1 VLKLANGKTCHIWK
15 RVFLRFRGMALLMG
29 SAVHCTA
36 RSVSHAH
43 SALVADDAIGWSFSA
58 NECPAGKRT
67 AEAIECLAAVQ
78 EAARQAGREVRGL
91 KEVDAGS
98 DFQVPPGCSYSQ
110 LSKRA
115 LYNSNPVGGSVWR
128 SELYQ
133 LACTSESSG
142 PQRRSLS
149 GALNGTLPVFR
160 SRAQLQAHAVWSHYY
175 QTIYGML
182 PPDEDYP
189 LRTGDLQMLYLA
201 HLPDNFLDDAINAQ
215 ASWPMTA
222 SDSCPTLP
230 GQIYQKMSVIDGKR
244 TAYIWQQPS
253 LSDNPDDEVP
263 AQLAYDERLRLGKPL
278 GKEFWQAHGQWAAHP
293 GNAVVEVTHCRG
305 NVVRRTESTA
315 TWMYA
320 QPGSGVF
327 FNVGRTIHFESHAQA
342 VQHFL
347 PGNPCKRGHCEREY
361 PQLFAAAVAAGYD
374 TVQFTRVGD
383 QVCGLSAIEIVAT
396 NVPGLQ
402 ICGLNYTGGWRGRSV
417 CACEPQ
423 AKCANCGRQLV
434 DRRHRTTAALAQ
446 VSGSRV
452 QS

>member
-1 VLKLANGKTCHIWK
+1 
-15 RVFLRFRGMALLMG
+15 MALLMG
-29 SAVHCTA
+29 GAVHCAA
-36 RSVSHAH
+36 RSISHAP
-43 SALVADDAIGWSFSA
+43 SILVSDDAVGWSLSA

-67 AEAIECLAAVQ
+67 AAAIECLAAAQ
-78 EAARQAGREVRGL
+78 EAARHAGLEVRGL

-98 DFQVPPGCSYSQ
+98 DFEVPPGCSYSQ
-110 LSKRA
+110 LSRKA
-115 LYNSNPVGGSVWR
+115 LFNSNPAGGSVWR
-128 SELYQ
+128 SESYQ
-133 LACTSESSG
+133 SICTSESAG
-142 PQRRSLS
+142 PQSRSLS

-160 SRAQLQAHAVWSHYY
+160 SKVQLQAHAVWSHYY
-175 QTIYGML
+175 QTIYGEL

-201 HLPDNFLDDAINAQ
+201 HLPESFLDDAMNAQ
-215 ASWPMTA
+215 ASWPMAA

-244 TAYIWQQPS
+244 TAYIWQEPS
-253 LSDNPDDEVP
+253 LSGNPDDDVP
-263 AQLAYDERLRLGKPL
+263 AQLAYDEKLRLGKPL
-278 GKEFWQAHGQWAAHP
+278 GKEFWQAHGQWAAHSD
-293 GNAVVEVTHCRG
+293 NADVEVTHCRG
-305 NVVRRTESTA
+305 SVVRRTEATA

-320 QPGSGVF
+320 QPGSGVY

-347 PGNPCKRGHCEREY
+347 PGNPCTRGHCEHEY

-396 NVPGLQ
+396 NVPGQQ
-402 ICGLNYTGGWRGRSV
+402 ICGLNYTGGWRGRSA
-417 CACEPQ
+417 CACKPQ

-434 DRRHRTTAALAQ
+434 GRSRRRAAAALAQ
-446 VSGSRV
+446 VSGAGSRV